1 MHIEKIN
8 KSLRLNK
15 FFKVKDVKNVVN
27 LMKNDK
33 KNNSNKINL
42 VLLKSLGRPIID
54 QQFNSREIQ
63 TFLKNE
69 LNNI

>member
-1 MHIEKIN
+1 
-8 KSLRLNK
+8 
-15 FFKVKDVKNVVN
+15 
-27 LMKNDK
+27 MKNDK

-42 VLLKSLGRPIID
+42 VLLKNLGRPIID
-54 QQFNSREIQ
+54 QRFNGKEIG